1 MKITFEEKI
10 TREVEITNFPA
21 YRKTDYSF
29 FKVID
34 EKTCIWVHESYD
46 SQGDSISRASIR
58 LAYANKSTESNEAE
72 FKAAFE
78 KVSRN
83 LASLANG
90 D

>member
-10 TREVEITNFPA
+10 TREVEITSFPA

-34 EKTCIWVHESYD
+34 EKTCIWVHESFDGETD
-46 SQGDSISRASIR
+46 SVSRSSIM
-58 LAYANKSTESNEAE
+58 LAYTDKSTESNKAE
-72 FKAAFE
+72 FNEAFE
-78 KVSRN
+78 RVGLN
-83 LASLANG
+83 LASLVNG